1 MSILRRTFCFWL
13 IGALLFVTAHRLPAP
28 IQEVPETPT
37 PAPQQ
42 SAMPKPK
49 RTIKPKVANENS
61 ESSTKRKTPAPTPR
75 ARFAGT
81 WSGTVNVPN
90 PLEGGDSNCTY
101 VINAAENSVAET
113 CERFN
118 KNTSAAT
125 VNGNT
130 ISWNNGFFK
139 EYNNAL
145 TLIGD
150 GRTAQITIT
159 SSWGNGSGTVTRVA
173 SPPSSQP
180 APSASSSTPKPAPST
195 SRSELPVAKSVP
207 HKPGFVY
214 DPFDPNS
221 KMLLD
226 VRGKASGTKVKDPS
240 GRLFIVP

>member
-1 MSILRRTFCFWL
+1 MKRKL
-13 IGALLFVTAHRLPAP
+13 ALLLTVALLLITAHQLPAP
-28 IQEVPETPT
+28 IQEVPESPT
-37 PAPQQ
+37 PALEQ
-42 SAMPKPK
+42 SATPKPK

-61 ESSTKRKTPAPTPR
+61 ESSTKRKTPAPNPR

-90 PLEGGDSNCTY
+90 PLEGGNSNCTY

-125 VNGNT
+125 VNGST
-130 ISWNNGFFK
+130 ISWKNGIFK

-180 APSASSSTPKPAPST
+180 APSASSSTPKPALSA

-207 HKPGFVY
+207 DKPGFVY
-214 DPFDPNS
+214 NPFNPNS
-221 KMLLD
+221 KLLLD
-226 VRGKASGTKVKDPS
+226 VRGKVSGTKVKDPS
-240 GRLFIVP
+240 SGKLFIVP